1 MVTSD
6 RLSKKVK
13 TLRRKPSPIK
23 EIMNYGDPEYIKK
36 FGVDPN
42 DLISIAGGWS
52 NHNAPEELRKSYE
65 NIVSD
70 SEKFHSSGAYST
82 SIGDREYRNAICK
95 YEKH

>member
-42 DLISIAGGWS
+42 DSV
-52 NHNAPEELRKSYE
+52 SYTHLTLPT
-65 NIVSD
+65 ILLV
-70 SEKFHSSGAYST
+70 
-82 SIGDREYRNAICK
+82 
-95 YEKH
+95 